1 MPNNPFKSYRDSY
14 AINMRVDN
22 PKIIAA
28 HRSYYSGYYHGLH
41 FEDCV
46 RYLDNADKN
55 KDCDKLI
62 IGKYCSIASG
72 AVFMMGG
79 NHGHRHDWIA
89 SYPLDIIETTRK
101 AGKKNLEGYRKKGD
115 TIIGNDVWIGTE
127 AMIMPG
133 INIGDGAVIAARALV
148 SKDVEPYT
156 IVGGNP
162 AQVIKKRFTDEEIQ
176 NLLKIKWW
184 DLEEEIILEHT
195 ELLRSGDV
203 KELEKVLAQYPK

>member
-1 MPNNPFKSYRDSY
+1 MPKNPFQSYRDSY
-14 AINMRVDN
+14 AINMRVDH
-22 PKIIAA
+22 PKIIVG
-28 HRSYYSGYYHGLH
+28 HRSYYSGYHHGLD

-46 RYLDNADKN
+46 RYMDNADKH

-89 SYPLDIIETTRK
+89 SYPFDIIETTRK
-101 AGKKNLEGYRKKGD
+101 PGKKNLEGYRKKGD

-133 INIGDGAVIAARALV
+133 VNIGDGAVIAARALV
-148 SKDVEPYT
+148 TKDVEPYT

-162 AQVIKKRFTDEEIQ
+162 AQIIKKRFSDDEIAI
-176 NLLKIKWW
+176 LLKIKWW
-184 DLEEEIILEHT
+184 DLDEEIILEHIET
-195 ELLRSGDV
+195 FRSGNV
-203 KELEKVLAQYPK
+203 KGLEEAIL

>member
-1 MPNNPFKSYRDSY
+1 MSGNPFKSYRDSY
-14 AINMRVDN
+14 AINMRLN
-22 PKIIAA
+22 HPKIIVG
-28 HRSYYSGYYHGLH
+28 HRSYYAGYYHGLH

-79 NHGHRHDWIA
+79 NNGHRHDRLA
-89 SYPLDIIETTRK
+89 SYPLDIIEKTRK
-101 AGKKNLEGYRKKGD
+101 PGKKNLEGYRKKGD
-115 TIIGNDVWIGTE
+115 TVIGNDVWIGTE

-133 INIGDGAVIAARALV
+133 IQIGDGAVIGARAV
-148 SKDVEPYT
+148 VTKNVEPYN

-162 AQVIKKRFTDEEIQ
+162 AKVIKKRFTDEEIKI
-176 NLLKIKWW
+176 LLKIKWW
-184 DLEEEIILEHT
+184 DLEEETILKNIDI
-195 ELLRSGDV
+195 LRSGDV
-203 KELEKVLAQYPK
+203 TALKKAIIA